1 MLNLDFEKVTIEDI
15 KNLII
20 EMEKQ
25 NYSDW
30 TKQGYRVTIKKFWK
44 WLDGDDKKV
53 SWIKTGSKIRTELPK
68 VLSENDISKMITSCT
83 HPRDKALISCFYEG
97 GLRASELLSMRVGD
111 VNFDNRGCFIVVN
124 GKTGPRRVRLITS
137 HFLSDWLSCINPK
150 TQDTAL
156 WTSLSTNH
164 RGRPFVYTS
173 LRNLLRKIAK
183 RAGIEKRVNPHIF
196 RHSRAS
202 ELANKLTESQLNEF
216 FGWVQGSDMTRV
228 YVHLSGRNLDNA
240 LLESQEN
247 TKPIACLKCGQ
258 QIPKGYK
265 FCFSCG
271 LPLNTQATFNKA
283 IGMDKL
289 EELLSRI
296 DIEKL
301 EKLLEKE

>member
-1 MLNLDFEKVTIEDI
+1 MLNRNFEKATIEDI

-20 EMEKQ
+20 EIEKQ

-30 TKQGYRVTIKKFWK
+30 TKQGYRITIKKFWK

-68 VLSENDISKMITSCT
+68 VLSEEDISKMIESCN

-97 GLRASELLSMRVGD
+97 GLRASELLTMKIGD
-111 VNFDNRGCFIVVN
+111 VNFDNRGCFIIVR

-137 HFLSDWLSCINPK
+137 HYLSDWIACLPLKIPE
-150 TQDTAL
+150 TPI
-156 WTSLSTNH
+156 WTSLATNC
-164 RGRPFVYTS
+164 RGKPFTYTS
-173 LRNLLRKIAK
+173 LRNLLRKIAQ
-183 RAGIEKRVNPHIF
+183 RAGIRKRVNPHIF

-202 ELANKLTESQLNEF
+202 QLANKLTESQLNEH

-247 TKPIACLKCGQ
+247 TKPIACPKCGQ

-271 LPLNTQATFNKA
+271 LPLDTQTTFNKA
-283 IGMDKL
+283 IGMDRL
-289 EELLSRI
+289 EELLSKI

-301 EKLLEKE
+301 EKLLDKV